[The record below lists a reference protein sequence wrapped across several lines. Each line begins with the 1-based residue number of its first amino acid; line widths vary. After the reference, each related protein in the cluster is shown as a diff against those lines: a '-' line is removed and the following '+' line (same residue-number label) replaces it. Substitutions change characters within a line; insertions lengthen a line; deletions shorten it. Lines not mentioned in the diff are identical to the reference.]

1 MFGSGANTDNMPS
14 TELTDADFTDDG
26 IAILDLLTKCALI
39 PSKGEGRRLI
49 QQGGVAVDDEKVT
62 DVYANVPK
70 SAFEKG
76 YVVIKKGKKK
86 FHKSCFIIHFI
97 NSIKKIFPLLLV
109 GKCLSYIILYF
120 CGYVNC

>member
-1 MFGSGANTDNMPS
+1 MRA
-14 TELTDADFTDDG
+14 
-26 IAILDLLTKCALI
+26 
-39 PSKGEGRRLI
+39 RLI

-86 FHKSCFIIHFI
+86 FHKAV
-97 NSIKKIFPLLLV
+97 L
-109 GKCLSYIILYF
+109 
-120 CGYVNC
+120 

>member
-1 MFGSGANTDNMPS
+1 MTVSQFLIFLQSVR
-14 TELTDADFTDDG
+14 LFRQRVRVDAF
-26 IAILDLLTKCALI
+26 
-39 PSKGEGRRLI
+39 I

-86 FHKSCFIIHFI
+86 FHKAV
-97 NSIKKIFPLLLV
+97 L
-109 GKCLSYIILYF
+109 
-120 CGYVNC
+120 

>member
-14 TELTDADFTDDG
+14 TELTDADFTGDG

-86 FHKSCFIIHFI
+86 FHKAV
-97 NSIKKIFPLLLV
+97 L
-109 GKCLSYIILYF
+109 
-120 CGYVNC
+120 